1 MELKGKHVLVIGLA
15 RSGMAAVRVLKKL
28 GAQVTVSESK
38 QLEDLKEKDELT
50 ALGVSVVGQSMDVF
64 DGDFD
69 LCVKNPGVPYRAP
82 FILKLEDK
90 GVPII
95 TEIELAYQVSRPQ
108 HYFAVTGTNG
118 KTTTTTILYEILRRA
133 FPGKTHVCGNIG
145 TPLCEAVMDEN
156 LMEEEGHYIALEIS
170 NKQLVNINQFRPQ
183 AAAILN
189 LTPDHLDFM
198 PSLDAYYKSK
208 TEVYRNMK
216 DDDLFILNA
225 DDPELKVY
233 TDRYPIRCRIQTF
246 SLERTDT
253 DNYVKDGWLWI
264 AGHKTLALDDIHIPG
279 KHNLQN
285 IMAAVSLARSAG
297 VSNEDI
303 ADAIRNFKGVEHRIE
318 FVRELRGVKFYNDS
332 KGTNTDATV
341 TALKAFDHGV
351 ILLLGGFEKGLPMDD
366 VKAHLGCV
374 KKVIGFGAC
383 GPRLVKDTVGD
394 EGIVV
399 DNLQQAVAEAVK
411 IAKSGDTVLLSP
423 STSSYDQY
431 SCFEERGEHF
441 KSIVNALE

>member
-1 MELKGKHVLVIGLA
+1 
-15 RSGMAAVRVLKKL
+15 
-28 GAQVTVSESK
+28 
-38 QLEDLKEKDELT
+38 
-50 ALGVSVVGQSMDVF
+50 
-64 DGDFD
+64 
-69 LCVKNPGVPYRAP
+69 
-82 FILKLEDK
+82 
-90 GVPII
+90 
-95 TEIELAYQVSRPQ
+95 
-108 HYFAVTGTNG
+108 
-118 KTTTTTILYEILRRA
+118 
-133 FPGKTHVCGNIG
+133 
-145 TPLCEAVMDEN
+145 
-156 LMEEEGHYIALEIS
+156 
-170 NKQLVNINQFRPQ
+170 
-183 AAAILN
+183 
-189 LTPDHLDFM
+189 
-198 PSLDAYYKSK
+198 
-208 TEVYRNMK
+208 
-216 DDDLFILNA
+216 
-225 DDPELKVY
+225 
-233 TDRYPIRCRIQTF
+233 
-246 SLERTDT
+246 
-253 DNYVKDGWLWI
+253 
-264 AGHKTLALDDIHIPG
+264 
-279 KHNLQN
+279 
-285 IMAAVSLARSAG
+285 MAAVSLARSAG